1 MSTTRTESFDSNGA
15 AATTGGR
22 LTESLLRGFALVLMV
37 FIVARWGQAWM
48 VDHSRWTA
56 LLLLVSEGY
65 TLMLVLLARRA
76 IQRDLSMVALAATIY
91 ASSYVVLLGD
101 AGTMRL
107 VPEWVGAGLQ
117 LTSMAWQFTAKVF
130 LGRSFGLLPASRG
143 LVMAGP
149 YRLVR
154 HPIYL
159 GYLIGHIGFLLANFS
174 WRNAAVLALLY
185 VAQVIR
191 IQREEAVLT
200 AAATDHDYRRYLQR
214 VRWRLVPF
222 VY

>member
-1 MSTTRTESFDSNGA
+1 MTLQTTE
-15 AATTGGR
+15 GR
-22 LTESLLRGFALVLMV
+22 LTEWLLRGFALSLML
-37 FIVARWGQAWM
+37 FIAARWGHAWM

-76 IQRDLSMVALAATIY
+76 IQRDLSMAALAATIY
-91 ASSYVVLLGD
+91 ASSCVILLSD

-107 VPEWVGAGLQ
+107 MPEWVGAGLQ
-117 LTSMAWQFTAKVF
+117 LTGMAWQFTAKVF

-191 IQREEAVLT
+191 IQREEAVL
-200 AAATDHDYRRYLQR
+200 AVAATDHDYGRYLQR